1 MSDNATPK
9 AAPQP
14 IMVRLNLTS
23 DQWAELR
30 ARAARSQV
38 PVAQF
43 AAEILSGYLDQEA
56 AA

>member
-1 MSDNATPK
+1 MSDNAIPK

-43 AAEILSGYLDQEA
+43 AAEILADYLDEEA